1 MVLYQIYNNSKCSR
15 NLSTRNIKMKIQK
28 ITRIKP
34 PKFKVGRLS
43 LNEYEVRKLMVDV
56 ANGIQP
62 TGIVITDEE
71 GVSATLQEDGRP
83 DKNLY
88 GFGINSRFTME
99 LIKLERIKQG
109 NAKMF

>member
-1 MVLYQIYNNSKCSR
+1 MEK
-15 NLSTRNIKMKIQK
+15 IKN

-62 TGIVITDEE
+62 AGIIVTDDE
-71 GVSATLQEDGRP
+71 GVSATLQKDGRP
-83 DKNLY
+83 DKQLY
-88 GFGINSRFTME
+88 GFGISAGFTID
-99 LIKLERIKQG
+99 LLRIDRLKQS
-109 NAKMF
+109 NVKMF